1 MRSSVKSRSRAISS
15 GTRSVRS
22 SGVRVKGCAA
32 KFLYD
37 RYVGNDP
44 EQVAA
49 YEEEILNAEIAR
61 RIFDMSNYDWVF
73 WLNLTNIALGVV
85 VVLAVLVVAYGVV
98 WELVI
103 RHRKHREVRNL
114 DAEVRTMLHEEF
126 AHKLPV
132 PELGLTMADG
142 GEHVKEAPKKPLDGQ
157 KSS

>member
-1 MRSSVKSRSRAISS
+1 
-15 GTRSVRS
+15 
-22 SGVRVKGCAA
+22 
-32 KFLYD
+32 
-37 RYVGNDP
+37 
-44 EQVAA
+44 
-49 YEEEILNAEIAR
+49 
-61 RIFDMSNYDWVF
+61 MSNYDWVF